1 MTVFKNFLYD
11 HSQLYDEAFPDKTSS
26 AYCLKAIERFAPQP
40 PRSVLDFGCGTG
52 STLEVLSKRI
62 PHCVGVDLLPS
73 MVEQGRKTRP
83 HLDLRVGDMK
93 TMNLLRTFDV
103 ICCFGWAFSY
113 LLTDPEV
120 EEGLKAWSRHAH
132 QGTLVTFD
140 CGHAE
145 AYLSM
150 SSLPPTVTE
159 VQTPTYKAIGRAH
172 LDLDRIRLLLTRKR
186 TWELP
191 GGERIEDFCQFR
203 LHREQ
208 ALRSRLEK
216 AGFEV
221 LEMAGDPT
229 GKEVAPGEKTLFVT
243 AIKKG

>member
-1 MTVFKNFLYD
+1 MSVFKNFLYD
-11 HSQLYDEAFPDKTSS
+11 HSQLYDEVFPDKTSS
-26 AYCLKAIERFAPQP
+26 SYCLRAIERFEPQS

-52 STLEVLSKRI
+52 STLEVLAKQI
-62 PHCVGVDLLPS
+62 PNCVGVDLLPS
-73 MVEQGRKTRP
+73 MIEQGRKTRP
-83 HLDLRVGDMK
+83 HLDLRVGDMINI
-93 TMNLLRTFDV
+93 NLLRTFDV

-120 EEGLKAWSRHAH
+120 EEGIKAWVRHAH

-145 AYLSM
+145 AYLTM
-150 SSLPPTVTE
+150 KSLPSPVTE
-159 VQTPTYKAIGRAH
+159 VQTTTYKATGRAH

-191 GGERIEDFCQFR
+191 GGEHIEDFCQYR
-203 LHREQ
+203 LHRAPDLKMQ
-208 ALRSRLEK
+208 LEK
-216 AGFEV
+216 EGFEI

-229 GKEVAPGEKTLFVT
+229 GKELAPGERTLFVT
-243 AIKKG
+243 VIKRA